1 VARTHES
8 VILDDASAQH
18 PFSADAYFQQ
28 QPARSIL
35 CLPLINQA
43 KLIGLLYLENNLAP
57 HIFTPTRLTVLK
69 LLASQAAISLE
80 NTRLYR
86 DLEEREGAL
95 RETQAELAH
104 VSRVTT
110 MGELAASIAHEVNQ
124 PLVGVVMNASASLR
138 LLDRKSPDLVETR
151 EAIRAIIRDGNRA
164 ADVVS
169 RMRALFKKARP
180 AKEQLNI
187 NEAIE
192 EVVILTRGEVR
203 RNKVALRMEL
213 AANLPLIMA
222 DRVQVQQVVMNLILN
237 GIEAMRAVEDRE
249 RDLLIK
255 TQRSVEDRLLVAVQ
269 DSGIGLDPGNVER
282 IFDAFHT
289 TKPGG
294 MGMGLS
300 ISRSIVEN
308 HGGRLWAIPNDG
320 PGATFQ
326 FTL

>member
-1 VARTHES
+1 
-8 VILDDASAQH
+8 
-18 PFSADAYFQQ
+18 
-28 QPARSIL
+28 
-35 CLPLINQA
+35 
-43 KLIGLLYLENNLAP
+43 
-57 HIFTPTRLTVLK
+57 
-69 LLASQAAISLE
+69 
-80 NTRLYR
+80 
-86 DLEEREGAL
+86 
-95 RETQAELAH
+95 
-104 VSRVTT
+104 
-110 MGELAASIAHEVNQ
+110 
-124 PLVGVVMNASASLR
+124 
-138 LLDRKSPDLVETR
+138 
-151 EAIRAIIRDGNRA
+151 
-164 ADVVS
+164 
-169 RMRALFKKARP
+169 MRALFKKARP

-192 EVVILTRGEVR
+192 EVVILTRGEAR